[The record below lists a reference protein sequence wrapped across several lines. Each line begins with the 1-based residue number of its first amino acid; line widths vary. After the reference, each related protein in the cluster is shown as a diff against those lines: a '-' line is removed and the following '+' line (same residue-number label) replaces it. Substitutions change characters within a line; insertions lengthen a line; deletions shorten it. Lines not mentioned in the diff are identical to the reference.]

1 MADLTRYWYYEKIC
15 SDVSVTQNQNVD
27 ILKLLYGIGHGIR
40 WRQFSQPKKGGDIVR
55 LWCHR

>member
-40 WRQFSQPKKGGDIVR
+40 WRHFSQPKKGGDIVR
-55 LWCHR
+55 LW